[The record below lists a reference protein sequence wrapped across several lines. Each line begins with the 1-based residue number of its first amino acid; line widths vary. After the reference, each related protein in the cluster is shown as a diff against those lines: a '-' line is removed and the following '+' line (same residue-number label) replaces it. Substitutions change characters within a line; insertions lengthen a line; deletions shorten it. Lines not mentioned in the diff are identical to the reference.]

1 MPGPVGTVLQ
11 ACYMPGVIA
20 SLPAVEGL
28 RADAIVATGESGIVT
43 TGVVVVKPFESL
55 PGFFR

>member
-1 MPGPVGTVLQ
+1 MS
-11 ACYMPGVIA
+11 GVIA
-20 SLPAVEGL
+20 SLPAVKSP
-28 RADAIVATGESGIVT
+28 RADIEVAAGEASIVT

>member
-1 MPGPVGTVLQ
+1 MLGPVRTVLK
-11 ACYMPGVIA
+11 ACYIPRIIA

-28 RADAIVATGESGIVT
+28 RADATVATGESSIVP
-43 TGVVVVKPFESL
+43 TGVVVVKPFKSL